1 MRITNLRVW
10 LNHAVAQSVGAARR
24 VGHAIHRRIKSA
36 TGKVEIG
43 VGVGD
48 DESRFGGGRTQVW
61 LEWLEDARDQ
71 VLRFFER
78 STFERFPR
86 FEKFMRRLLG
96 KPKVAITAPKLAA
109 PKGPTGPLG
118 ARPLGGPESAESA
131 RLKAQ
136 VKQTIRE
143 AHTKGHAGLLDE
155 HTRLKQGPGDDPD
168 QT

>member
-10 LNHAVAQSVGAARR
+10 LNHAVRESVGAARR

-36 TGKVEIG
+36 SGKVEVG
-43 VGVGD
+43 VGIGD

-61 LEWLEDARDQ
+61 LEWLDDARDQ
-71 VLRFFER
+71 VLRFFEK

-96 KPKVAITAPKLAA
+96 KQKVPVAAPKLM

-118 ARPLGGPESAESA
+118 AKRLGGPETAESA

-136 VKQTIRE
+136 VQQTIRE
-143 AHTKGHAGLLDE
+143 AHSKGHAGLLDE
-155 HTRLKQGPGDDPD
+155 HARLKQGPDDGDHS
-168 QT
+168 